1 MKAIIL
7 ASAAVIATA
16 AAPSSASILT
26 IGGSYARACYDAAE
40 ARNSSPESVENCDMA
55 FAIQPLDADDIVA
68 THVNRGIIHMIRGDH
83 VRARADFDTA
93 LALNPQQPE
102 AWLNKGILIF
112 DEGDSRAASS
122 SPRRRLPS
130 TRGVPRSRCTF
141 ALWPTRTRGT

>member
-55 FAIQPLDADDIVA
+55 FAI
-68 THVNRGIIHMIRGDH
+68 
-83 VRARADFDTA
+83 
-93 LALNPQQPE
+93 
-102 AWLNKGILIF
+102 
-112 DEGDSRAASS
+112 
-122 SPRRRLPS
+122 
-130 TRGVPRSRCTF
+130 
-141 ALWPTRTRGT
+141 